1 MKIALGKLL
10 VVENR
15 NNNVL
20 VVRFKTRDLRPFL
33 DDFVEMAEC
42 ELFRELQEY
51 ALVDF
56 APGQGLVL
64 NLAPVEMVNTAVLRF
79 LLLVRKIVRDRNGLL
94 VLCHVRDEHIEIL
107 WITQTLQLFF
117 LAATEEDAIRKFW
130 MAAEP
135 TTAQEVVQ
143 K

>member
-33 DDFVEMAEC
+33 DDYVDMPDC
-42 ELFRELQEY
+42 ELFLELQEY
-51 ALVDF
+51 ALADF
-56 APGQGLVL
+56 APGNCLVL

-79 LLLVRKIVRDRNGLL
+79 LLLVRKIVRERNGFL
-94 VLCHVRDEHIEIL
+94 VLCHVRDEHLEIL

-117 LAATEEDAIRKFW
+117 LAATEEEAIRKFW

-135 TTAQEVVQ
+135 SSTQ
-143 K
+143 